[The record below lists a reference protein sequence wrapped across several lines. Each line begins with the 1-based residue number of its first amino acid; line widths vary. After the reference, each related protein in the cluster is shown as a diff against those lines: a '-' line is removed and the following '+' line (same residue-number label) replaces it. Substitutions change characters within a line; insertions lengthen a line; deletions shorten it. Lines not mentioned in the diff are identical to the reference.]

1 MPLAR
6 TKITCNRNIADG
18 DAYLD
23 YVQVPDGSMNIT
35 AQFSYSGLDDN
46 VTVSLQQSLDGS
58 NFDNVVDMVLD
69 KDDTSAT
76 LNVMNVLTT
85 WVRFKIT
92 VGEAKTGIIS
102 DCFFSFN

>member
-6 TKITCNRNIADG
+6 TKITCNLDIADG
-18 DAYLD
+18 NAYLD
-23 YVQVPDGSMNIT
+23 YVQVPDGSMNLT

-58 NFDNVVDMVLD
+58 NYDNVVDMVLD

-85 WVRFKIT
+85 WVRFYVQ
-92 VGEAKTGIIS
+92 VGDAKTGTIKE
-102 DCFFSFN
+102 CFFSFN

>member
-1 MPLAR
+1 MPLSR
-6 TKITCNRNIADG
+6 TKITCNLDIADG

-35 AQFSYSGLDDN
+35 AQFAYSGLDDN
-46 VTVSLQQSLDGS
+46 ITVSLQQSLDGS
-58 NFDNVVDMVLD
+58 NYDNVVDMVLD

-85 WVRFKIT
+85 WVRFYLQ
-92 VGEAKTGIIS
+92 VGAAKTGTIKE
-102 DCFFSFN
+102 CFFSFN

>member
-6 TKITCNRNIADG
+6 TKINCNLDIANG
-18 DAYLD
+18 NAYLD
-23 YVQVPDGSMNIT
+23 YIQVPDGSMNIT
-35 AQFSYSGLDDN
+35 AQIAYSGLDDD

-58 NFDNVVDMVLD
+58 NFDDVTSMVLD

-85 WVRFKIT
+85 WIRFYVH
-92 VGEAKTGIIS
+92 VGAATTGSIK
-102 DCFFSFN
+102 DCCFSFN

>member
-6 TKITCNRNIADG
+6 TKITCNLDIADG

-58 NFDNVVDMVLD
+58 NYDNVVDMVLD

-76 LNVMNVLTT
+76 LNVMNLLTT
-85 WVRFKIT
+85 WVRFYLQ
-92 VGEAKTGIIS
+92 VGEAKTGIIK
-102 DCFFSFN
+102 DCYFSFN

>member
-6 TKITCNRNIADG
+6 TKITCNLGIAAG
-18 DAYLD
+18 NAYLD

-35 AQFSYSGLDDN
+35 AQFAYSGLDDN

-58 NFDNVVDMVLD
+58 NYDNVVDMVLD

-76 LNVMNVLTT
+76 LNVMNLLTT
-85 WVRFKIT
+85 WIRFYLQ
-92 VGEAKTGIIS
+92 VGAATTGTIKE
-102 DCFFSFN
+102 CFFSFS

>member
-1 MPLAR
+1 MPLSR
-6 TKITCNRNIADG
+6 TKITCNLDIADG
-18 DAYLD
+18 NAYLD

-35 AQFSYSGLDDN
+35 AQFAYAGLDDN

-58 NFDNVVDMVLD
+58 NYDNVVDMVLD

-85 WVRFKIT
+85 WVRFYIQ
-92 VGEAKTGIIS
+92 VGAAKTGTIK
-102 DCFFSFN
+102 DCYFSFN